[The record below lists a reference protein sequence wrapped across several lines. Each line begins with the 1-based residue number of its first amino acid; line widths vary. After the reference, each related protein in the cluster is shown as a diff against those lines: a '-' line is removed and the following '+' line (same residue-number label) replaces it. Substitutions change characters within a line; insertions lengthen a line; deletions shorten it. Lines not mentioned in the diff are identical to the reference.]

1 MPMGSS
7 CVATTVLCGNGVI
20 DSGESCDDGRA
31 AASGDG
37 CSMTCQVENNVIR
50 EACVD
55 TAASIQVRSGQTVRV
70 RGTTVGRTNNGSG
83 SGPCNATGPEV
94 VLRIRAV
101 DGGMLSVAVTPLAP
115 TWDVVVRAGG
125 GCPGSMCI
133 DSMSASA
140 TETYTQSGVAG
151 GSDIDVVIDGF
162 NGAAGAYDAVIR
174 LM

>member
-1 MPMGSS
+1 
-7 CVATTVLCGNGVI
+7 
-20 DSGESCDDGRA
+20 
-31 AASGDG
+31 
-37 CSMTCQVENNVIR
+37 MTCRLENNVIR
-50 EACVD
+50 EACAD
-55 TAASIQVRSGQTVRV
+55 TAASIQVRNGQTVRV

-83 SGPCNATGPEV
+83 SCNATGPEV

-101 DGGMLSVAVTPLAP
+101 DGGTLSVAVTPLAP

-133 DSMSASA
+133 DSMSPSA
-140 TETYTQSGVAG
+140 TETYTQMGVAG